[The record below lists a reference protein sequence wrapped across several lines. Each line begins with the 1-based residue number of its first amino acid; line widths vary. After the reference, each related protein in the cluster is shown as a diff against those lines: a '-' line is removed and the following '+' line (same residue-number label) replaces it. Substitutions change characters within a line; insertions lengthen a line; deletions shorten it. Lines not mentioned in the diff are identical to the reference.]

1 VSGKKTDSHARGA
14 ALRGVLAVL
23 IQQLETHERAVGA
36 SGDLEGLR
44 RTTVL
49 LRKARE
55 LDGKLEGWGAGT
67 RTRQVRSD
75 DIMALHALTAEVRE
89 LTGGA
94 RGAGS

>member
-1 VSGKKTDSHARGA
+1 MSGKKTDSHARGA

-23 IQQLETHERAVGA
+23 IQKLEAHERAAGA
-36 SGDLEGLR
+36 SGDLDALR

-55 LDGKLEGWGAGT
+55 LDAKFEGWGAGT
-67 RTRQVRSD
+67 RTRQTRSD
-75 DIMALHALTAEVRE
+75 DILALHALTAEVRD

-94 RGAGS
+94 RTDS